1 MKRLRDTK
9 PTWLFFFIICL
20 AAMVILVASFNLAAR
35 RKKFNTQRD
44 IAAEAASQRQ
54 WAVALEMPGVKNFH
68 KVSDQLYR
76 GAQPTAEGMVKLK
89 NMGVKTI
96 VSLRSVHSDRDEIGR
111 TDLRYE
117 HIEMKPWEP
126 KDQKVVRFLKI
137 ATDPNSTPVF
147 VHCKRGADRT
157 GTMVAAYRVVVQ
169 GWPKEH
175 AILEMTKGGFNY
187 YPGFESLVEYI
198 QNLDTEKIK
207 SQAGLESKTVRMA
220 PN

>member
-1 MKRLRDTK
+1 MQSLRQTK

-20 AAMVILVASFNLAAR
+20 AAIVILFASFSLVA
-35 RKKFNTQRD
+35 RKKSFNTERD
-44 IAAEAASQRQ
+44 IAAEASTQRQ
-54 WAVALEMPGVKNFH
+54 WAVELEIPGVKNFH

-76 GAQPTAEGMVKLK
+76 GAQPTAEGMVKLR
-89 NMGVKTI
+89 NMGIKTI
-96 VSLRSVHSDRDEIGR
+96 VSLRSAHSDRDEIGR
-111 TDLRYE
+111 TPLKYE

-126 KDQKVVRFLKI
+126 KDKKVVQFLKI
-137 ATDPNSTPVF
+137 STDPNYTPVF

-175 AILEMTKGGFNY
+175 AILEMTKGGFGY

-198 QNLDTEKIK
+198 QEFDVLNFRTFLNEK
-207 SQAGLESKTVRMA
+207 
-220 PN
+220 